1 MIRVLA
7 ALAGIVLAVAGAAA
21 AEWPSKPVRIVVP
34 FAAGGAADTLGRLYA
49 DALSAAF
56 GRQFYVENRIG
67 GGGLIGAEAVARAEP
82 DGLTLMVSGI
92 PTHVLGPAMNRN
104 VGFDPMRDFTHIAYF
119 GGTPNALVVHPS
131 LGVSTYRDFLAL
143 ARGADGVE
151 YVSAGFGTMG
161 NWIAEYL
168 ASKEA
173 VKLVHVAYKGGA
185 QALVDLLAGH
195 VKVGMLTWSTVAEHI
210 RAGRLRALAVT
221 SAQRL
226 PHAPEVPTL
235 RELGHDFVATGWYS
249 LSGPAG
255 LSPDIVERVNREIVR
270 AAGRPQVRR
279 QIEQDA
285 IEAKPMSPTEVT
297 SFMQSEIDRWTPM
310 ITGLAGAR

>member
-1 MIRVLA
+1 MTRVLA

-131 LGVSTYRDFLAL
+131 LGLSAYRDFLAL

-168 ASKEA
+168 AAKEA

-185 QALVDLLAGH
+185 QAMVDLLAGH
-195 VKVGMLTWSTVAEHI
+195 VKVGMLTWSSVAEHI

-226 PHAPEVPTL
+226 PRAPEVPTL
-235 RELGHDFVATGWYS
+235 RELGHDFVATAWYS

-270 AAGRPQVRR
+270 AADRPQVRR

-285 IEAKPMSPTEVT
+285 IEGKPMSPAEVR

-310 ITGLAGAR
+310 IAELTGAR

>member
-1 MIRVLA
+1 MTRVLA

-119 GGTPNALVVHPS
+119 GGTPNALVVHPW
-131 LGVSTYRDFLAL
+131 LGVSAYRDFLAL
-143 ARGADGVE
+143 ARSADGVE

-168 ASKEA
+168 AWKEA

-185 QALVDLLAGH
+185 QAMVDLLAGH
-195 VKVGMLTWSTVAEHI
+195 VKVGMLTWSSVAEHI
-210 RAGRLRALAVT
+210 RGGRLRALAVT

-226 PHAPEVPTL
+226 TYVPEVPTL
-235 RELGHDFVATGWYS
+235 RELGHDFVATAWYS

-255 LSPDIVERVNREIVR
+255 LSPEIVERVNREIVR
-270 AAGRPQVRR
+270 AADRPQVRR

-285 IEAKPMSPTEVT
+285 IEAKPMSPAEVRT
-297 SFMQSEIDRWTPM
+297 FMQSEIDRWTPM
-310 ITGLAGAR
+310 IAGLAGAR

>member
-1 MIRVLA
+1 MMRVLA